1 MDRTMFQRL
10 LLQDLGGFGAGVS
23 LKVAGTA
30 ASHLIIQPYPQVA
43 SGLYTRQ
50 GL

>member
-1 MDRTMFQRL
+1 MFQGL
-10 LLQDLGGFGAGVS
+10 LLQDLGGFGADVS

-30 ASHLIIQPYPQVA
+30 ASHIITQPYPQVA
-43 SGLYTRQ
+43 SGLHTRQ